1 MKKAFLNDGRSPIE
15 YTNIEELQNI
25 IREPYSS
32 LYPLEEYPTDKQ
44 KGLLLG
50 KENVNI
56 GEYEIIPNMVG
67 DVTDLDNYEFK

>member
-1 MKKAFLNDGRSPIE
+1 MKKAILNDGRPTINYS
-15 YTNIEELQNI
+15 TIEELENLLM
-25 IREPYSS
+25 EPYSS

-56 GEYEIIPNMVG
+56 GEYEIIPDMVG